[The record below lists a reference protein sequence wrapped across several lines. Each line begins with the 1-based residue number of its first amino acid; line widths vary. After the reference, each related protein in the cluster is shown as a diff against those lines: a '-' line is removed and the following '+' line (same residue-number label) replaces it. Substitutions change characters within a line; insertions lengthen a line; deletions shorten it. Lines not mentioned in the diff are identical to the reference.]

1 MDEPG
6 SSATPDHAVSNG
18 VNISTDP
25 VPTSAP
31 RSSSGS
37 NHSPVRSQI
46 YLMKLQLALFTSARV
61 TIWYIKSKHK
71 YENNA
76 KFRFPN
82 FQTRFSQNDI
92 FGCFFPISSFSFYS
106 IALKL
111 SHNLP
116 YTICHDCY

>member
-46 YLMKLQLALFTSARV
+46 YLMKLQLAFVYKCMSNKLV
-61 TIWYIKSKHK
+61 YKSKHK

-92 FGCFFPISSFSFYS
+92 FGCFF
-106 IALKL
+106 L
-111 SHNLP
+111 SPPSVIIRLP
-116 YTICHDCY
+116 